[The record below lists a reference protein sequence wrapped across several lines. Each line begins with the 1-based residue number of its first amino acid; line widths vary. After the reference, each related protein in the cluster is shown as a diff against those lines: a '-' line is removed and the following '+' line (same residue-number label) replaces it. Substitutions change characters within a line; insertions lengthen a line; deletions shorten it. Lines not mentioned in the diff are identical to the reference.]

1 MERDTEKEVT
11 PSIGP
16 IHPTTREAEFRNL
29 KRGSY
34 SIFLEIHVSIEILN
48 TFFKD
53 FKRPFCLILLK
64 IFDIYYEKKSIVIF
78 FLQLYN
84 TGDVLCSEPLH
95 VAPAPAPD
103 PPLVTVTVVGLDE
116 RRALER
122 LTSDLVNKRDR

>member
-64 IFDIYYEKKSIVIF
+64 IFDNYYEKKIYCDF